1 MPLSPALVMALAAQC
16 APGVAPET
24 MLAVARA
31 ESGLNPW
38 AIGVNGAA
46 AQRPKPNSAGE
57 AAALARDLIARGRDI
72 DLGLAQINV
81 RNLRRL
87 GLSVE
92 AAFDPCANLAASARV
107 LRDGYARGRGAHGPG
122 QAALRVAFSVY
133 NTGDLQRGFRN
144 GYVARV
150 VAHAGP
156 RADRATPASAQL
168 AIAPPD
174 PPAWDVFGRAA
185 AVRSRAVFS
194 ASGATP

>member
-1 MPLSPALVMALAAQC
+1 MPLNPALVTALATQC

-31 ESGLNPW
+31 ESALNPF
-38 AIGVNGAA
+38 AIGVNGATGP
-46 AQRPKPNSAGE
+46 RPRPTNADE
-57 AAALARDLIARGRDI
+57 AAALARALIARGHDV
-72 DLGLAQINV
+72 DLGLGQINV

-87 GLSVE
+87 GLTVE
-92 AAFDPCANLAASARV
+92 AAFDPCSNLAASARV
-107 LRDGYARGRGAHGPG
+107 LREGYARGRGAHGPG

-156 RADRATPASAQL
+156 APRPAPGTPIQL

-185 AVRSRAVFS
+185 VVRTRTVF
-194 ASGATP
+194 AAAGATP